1 MASLPN
7 YLAGNGDL
15 GSWAPTDLFA
25 GEKEIVT
32 ETPTGT
38 CATAVTRYQVIA
50 LNTSGNFAPQDPDA
64 TDTVLQ
70 KAIGIALDDCAV
82 GEKVPYYVSGYFNH
96 AALTWDAAI
105 TTLAARRAVFTGTE
119 IKIGSVI
126 QG

>member
-1 MASLPN
+1 MALPN

-15 GSWAPTDLFA
+15 GSWTPFDLFA

-38 CATAVTRYQVIA
+38 CAVAVSKYQVIA
-50 LNTSGNFAPQDPDA
+50 LNASGNFAPHDPDA

-70 KAIGIALDDCAV
+70 KAIGIALDAAAV

-96 AALTWDAAI
+96 EALTWDAAI

-126 QG
+126 KG